1 MKKEWINDIVNA
13 INSTDWISN
22 SIQILLGLLTI
33 VVPIIYATWVSK
45 RETKELDKRQERLE
59 KAIGL
64 LSEYQIKIGLYEK
77 RLQLYHFF
85 KDLGD
90 KWDFLYKRS
99 SSKNSSTDVA
109 LFVTLNYFCQ
119 ELLEKNPKIMEYSDE
134 DIDSLVFT
142 LTENHNNLITNF
154 ENLEIYFSF
163 SDDHRNL
170 VKEIKNNFIEI
181 YRKLLE
187 CFNTL
192 KNEKRLNSCPGIEV
206 RTLYEIFQREEYF
219 SILDFFKNE
228 LVPSINI

>member
-90 KWDFLYKRS
+90 KWDFLYKRN
-99 SSKNSSTDVA
+99 SSKKA
-109 LFVTLNYFCQ
+109 PWM
-119 ELLEKNPKIMEYSDE
+119 LLY
-134 DIDSLVFT
+134 
-142 LTENHNNLITNF
+142 
-154 ENLEIYFSF
+154 
-163 SDDHRNL
+163 
-170 VKEIKNNFIEI
+170 
-181 YRKLLE
+181 LL
-187 CFNTL
+187 L
-192 KNEKRLNSCPGIEV
+192 
-206 RTLYEIFQREEYF
+206 
-219 SILDFFKNE
+219 
-228 LVPSINI
+228 

>member
-90 KWDFLYKRS
+90 KWDFLYKRN
-99 SSKNSSTDVA
+99 SSKNSSMDVA
-109 LFVTLNYFCQ
+109 LSVTLNYFCQ
-119 ELLEKNPKIMEYSDE
+119 ELLEKNPKIMEYSDK
-134 DIDSLVFT
+134 DFDSLIFT
-142 LTENHNNLITNF
+142 LTENHNKLITNF

-181 YRKLLE
+181 YKKLLE
-187 CFNTL
+187 FFNTL
-192 KNEKRLNSCPGIEV
+192 KNKKRPNSCPDIEV
-206 RTLYEIFQREEYF
+206 RTLYEIFQREEYL